1 MAFNLFGPRLSRN
14 EKILLYQSLGFMLSS
29 GVSVYDA
36 AKMLRDDPSKAI
48 KPAALDIILD
58 GIQNGLQLSEV
69 IRDNPMFGDYSKQLE
84 IAEQTGKERDCLE
97 RIANQ
102 IQQGSNLQGK
112 VRNALVMPA
121 LTLVLALGVGIWAVN
136 SLVPQ
141 MANMLMETGGEMPG
155 VTKFLMGIREHLAAN
170 WFLDIVVAAIVV
182 AVGTYLVKGPL
193 KIQCHQLLT
202 KIKVTASVS
211 INVNYAQMYI
221 LLNDMLTNGS
231 SVVEA
236 LRVAASSLT
245 NKYIELQLNQ
255 CADQMESEGTSLGD
269 GLQNVSTMPSQDRM
283 LVKVGC
289 DTGRQTEVLQQMA
302 EHRALVANLTA
313 DNLTQIISPIATI
326 ILGVIVGVIAM
337 AIYAPILSIT
347 ESI

>member
-1 MAFNLFGPRLSRN
+1 MTFNLFGPRLSRN

-36 AKMLRDDPSKAI
+36 TKMLRDDSSKAI
-48 KPAALDIILD
+48 KPAALDISLD
-58 GIQNGLQLSEV
+58 GIQNGLRLSEV

-102 IQQGSNLQGK
+102 IQQGINLQGK
-112 VRNALVMPA
+112 VRNALVMPG
-121 LTLVLALGVGIWAVN
+121 LTLVLALGVGAWAVS
-136 SLVPQ
+136 SLVPH
-141 MANMLMETGGEMPG
+141 MASMLMETGGEMPA
-155 VTKFLMGIREHLAAN
+155 VTKFLLSIRDHLVDN
-170 WFLDIVVAAIVV
+170 WFLDIMVSTIVIVAS
-182 AVGTYLVKGPL
+182 TYLIKGPFR
-193 KIQCHQLLT
+193 IHFHWLLT
-202 KIKVTASVS
+202 KMKVTASVS

-236 LRVAASSLT
+236 LRVAASSLA

-255 CADQMESEGTSLGD
+255 CADQMESEGISLGD

-302 EHRALVANLTA
+302 EHRSLIANLTA

-326 ILGVIVGVIAM
+326 VLGVIVGVIAM